1 MRRTVRPLAAA
12 AAAVGIAATLAAAPG
27 AAIAAPAPSAV
38 SPAPGVEAPVAAGK
52 AIKVGTMRLEPCDH
66 RAYCGTLAR
75 PIDPTG
81 HVAGSIDIFVKYFP
95 RTDPSKPSLGT
106 MVTVE
111 GGPGYP
117 SANSVGEYLPTYR
130 PLRERRELV
139 MVDARGTGK
148 SAVINCEPLQK
159 MDDITVKAV
168 GECGRSLGDRSAL
181 FTTAFAADDLDAVL
195 DALGVG
201 KLDLY
206 GDSYGTWFSQV
217 FAVRHGERLRSVV
230 LDSAYPVLPVEGE
243 SAWYPTYAPAVRDK
257 FRFGCERTPSCAALG
272 GSTIERIDTVLEA
285 LRRDPFRAA
294 AMDATGAVHR
304 FTADPVMLA
313 LVMFASAP
321 AKATVRELDAAS
333 RAFVAGDRKPL
344 LRLMAET
351 LYWSDSRNVGGSP
364 RYFSYG
370 MFAAVN
376 CQDLFQVYDLAKP
389 PAARK
394 AERDRKVAQKKRD
407 KPDLYAPF
415 SIDEFLGL
423 PIDLSYVDLCLRW
436 PSPPKWL
443 PAGRAVPKDAT
454 FPKVPTLV
462 LSGDLDAITTVK
474 EGSIVASFFPNGRQI
489 VAANQ
494 FHVTA
499 LKPDTNACMP
509 DILRRFVETLDPGD
523 TSCAATLPE
532 VRLAPLFAR
541 RAAEVPP
548 AEPRKGNRADKEAR
562 RIAATVALTAGDVIA
577 RLDSTWGDH
586 TVGLRGGTV
595 RISRDGIWSRLVLDG
610 VRWTED
616 VAVSGTVDWPN
627 GPGTATATLT
637 FEGPRGRT
645 GTVTVEWP
653 EQVPLAEATLSGRI
667 GGATLAARMPA
678 P

>member
-1 MRRTVRPLAAA
+1 MRRTARPS
-12 AAAVGIAATLAAAPG
+12 AAVAMAAFGIVAVLG
-27 AAIAAPAPSAV
+27 AAPAFAAPPPSAV
-38 SPAPGVEAPVAAGK
+38 SPAPMVEAPAAAGK

-66 RAYCGTLAR
+66 HAYCGTLAR

-81 HVAGSIDIFVKYFP
+81 HVAGTIDIFVKYFP

-148 SAVINCEPLQK
+148 SAVINCEPLQR

-168 GECGRSLGDRSAL
+168 GECGRSLGDRSSL

-201 KLDLY
+201 KIDLY

-217 FAVRHGERLRSVV
+217 FAVRYGERLRSVV

-257 FRFGCERTPSCAALG
+257 FRLGCERTPSCAALG
-272 GSTIERIDTVLEA
+272 GSTIDRIEAVLDS
-285 LRRDPFRAA
+285 LRRKPFRAS
-294 AMDATGAVHR
+294 AMDATGAVHH
-304 FTADPVMLA
+304 FTADPGMLA

-333 RAFVAGDRKPL
+333 RAFMAGDRKPL

-351 LYWSDSRNVGGSP
+351 LYWSESRNVGRSP

-376 CQDLFQVYDLAKP
+376 CQDLFQVYDLAKT
-389 PAARK
+389 PAERK
-394 AERDRKVAQKKRD
+394 AERDRKVAQKKAT
-407 KPDLYAPF
+407 KPGLYSPF
-415 SIDEFLGL
+415 TIDEFLGL
-423 PIDLSYVDLCLRW
+423 PIDLSYVDMCLRW

-443 PAGRAVPKDAT
+443 PAGQAVPKDAR

-462 LSGDLDAITTVK
+462 FSGDLDAITTEK
-474 EGSIVASFFPNGRQI
+474 EGAIVASFFPNGRQI

-499 LKPDTNACMP
+499 LRPETNDCMP
-509 DILRRFVETLDPGD
+509 NILRRFVETLDPGD
-523 TSCAATLPE
+523 TSCAAKLPE
-532 VRLAPLFAR
+532 VRLPPLFAR

-548 AEPRKGNRADKEAR
+548 ATALKGNKADKEAR
-562 RIAATVALTAGDVIA
+562 RLAAAVVLTAGDIIA
-577 RLDSTWGDH
+577 RVDSTWGDR
-586 TVGLRGGTV
+586 TVGLRGGKALIE
-595 RISRDGIWSRLVLDG
+595 REGIWYYFNFDR
-610 VRWTED
+610 VRWAED
-616 VAVSGTVDWPN
+616 VTVSGTLAWPN

-637 FEGPRGRT
+637 FEGPRGRS
-645 GTVTVEWP
+645 GTVKVEWP

-667 GGATLAARMPA
+667 GGAALAARMPA